1 MKWNRKGLI
10 MKYTELSETV
20 ELMQSADYKDR
31 FKAEY
36 YQLEIRIIKLE
47 DFIRRAVS
55 GEEKHTCR
63 IGMLQEQLRFM
74 RAYRGIL
81 ISRAHMEH
89 ITL

>member
-1 MKWNRKGLI
+1 

-47 DFIRRAVS
+47 NFISRAAS
-55 GEEKHTCR
+55 GKEKHTSH
-63 IGMLQEQLRFM
+63 IVMLQEQLNFM
-74 RAYRGIL
+74 RGYRGVL
-81 ISRAHMEH
+81 VSRALMEH